1 MTGPQDDRRA
11 RILARLTALLPTLK
25 ITLSSGVIPAENFV
39 HNRNELPAGKVPGII
54 LLDADEVKDPRALQ
68 QQAPG
73 RQLPPGCQVM
83 RMTPEIYVVLDVR
96 KGAKQNENVGEDV
109 GLARA
114 AIVSAVLLDQTLQD
128 ICGSN
133 GEIMYDGLVSD
144 LARNRTMQGQ
154 LGLSFTFVYPLFAKA
169 LASA

>member
-1 MTGPQDDRRA
+1 MTGPINDRRA
-11 RILARLTALLPTLK
+11 RILARLATLLPTLT

-54 LLDADEVKDPRALQ
+54 LLDADEVKDQRALRLE
-68 QQAPG
+68 PG
-73 RQLPPGCQVM
+73 RQLPPGCQMM

-114 AIVSAVLLDQTLQD
+114 AIISAVFADQALQD
-128 ICGSN
+128 VCGAN
-133 GEIMYDGLVSD
+133 GEIVFDGLVSD

-154 LGLSFTFVYPLFAKA
+154 LGLSFTFAYPLFAKE